1 LIQQIET
8 MSEEFDVRYT
18 ARLARLH
25 LTEEEVT
32 QFQEQISKVLGYV
45 ESLKKVDVEGIEP
58 TAHANSV
65 CNVFRTDEPHPWFD
79 AATALAN
86 APRQAAQLFVVPKVI
101 E

>member
-1 LIQQIET
+1 

-18 ARLARLH
+18 AQLARLQ
-25 LTEEEVT
+25 LTEEEVA
-32 QFQEQISKVLGYV
+32 QFQSQISKVLGYV
-45 ESLKKVDVEGIEP
+45 ESLKKVDVTGVEA

-65 CNVFRTDEPHPWFD
+65 CNVFRADEPHPWFD
-79 AATALAN
+79 STTALAN